1 MTTPSN
7 LWWGDEWGK
16 VPHRLHARG
25 QVLSRWRARR
35 ISRSFAGVGVGI
47 PARRL
52 REIAAGLPIA
62 SDEVTDVNF
71 ALVAAR
77 IKHDERLAKL
87 KRSRRRGV
95 RWLMVGGMVLVALNL
110 LLCMA
115 YVLSL
120 AMHASAF

>member
-1 MTTPSN
+1 
-7 LWWGDEWGK
+7 
-16 VPHRLHARG
+16 
-25 QVLSRWRARR
+25 
-35 ISRSFAGVGVGI
+35 VGVGI